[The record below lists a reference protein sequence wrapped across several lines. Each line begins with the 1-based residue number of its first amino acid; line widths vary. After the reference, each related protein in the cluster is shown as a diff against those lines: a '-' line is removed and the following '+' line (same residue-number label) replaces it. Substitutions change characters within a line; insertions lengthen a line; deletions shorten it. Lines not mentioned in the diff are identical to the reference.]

1 MNPFEE
7 ARARLANVREA
18 QATKWEELERTI
30 TELERIVGR
39 ATSELNAVFSRCA
52 QLEAALVPSDLE
64 SEGHICEP
72 LAVLRARLFEAREG
86 GRNA

>member
-18 QATKWEELERTI
+18 QATKWAELERSI

-39 ATSELNAVFSRCA
+39 TVMELDAAISRCA
-52 QLEAALVPSDLE
+52 RLEAELVPGD
-64 SEGHICEP
+64 EGHICEP
-72 LAVLRARLFEAREG
+72 LIDLQTALCEAREG
-86 GRNA
+86 GCDA